1 MKIKKTLLAGATAA
15 TVAFAGVGVASAQ
28 DGSSELPGSLTSLS
42 SEGGSGEGS
51 GEGGSLES
59 LLGSLGEGGSSD
71 ISGSL
76 DDLFADGG
84 VLGSF
89 APGED
94 DDWIDGVKGISAV
107 ISLIVAAV
115 GLGGL
120 FS

>member
-28 DGSSELPGSLTSLS
+28 DGSSDLPGSLTSLS
-42 SEGGSGEGS
+42 SDAGTGEGS
-51 GEGGSLES
+51 GE
-59 LLGSLGEGGSSD
+59 GSSD

-84 VLGSF
+84 ILGSF
-89 APGED
+89 APGEG

-120 FS
+120 FV